1 MKDAKGHGSDAHSTG
16 VDQIGRPMEH
26 MHIITRGPKSADGD
40 PRSAFV
46 AIHEI
51 HYDENR
57 VPRLGP
63 QVSGYETSSKGATVS
78 AKREIARIQ
87 AKGRP

>member
-46 AIHEI
+46 SDNDTPPTKTA
-51 HYDENR
+51 
-57 VPRLGP
+57 
-63 QVSGYETSSKGATVS
+63 
-78 AKREIARIQ
+78 
-87 AKGRP
+87 